1 MEASN
6 SDSLQADLLA
16 DERADSHSRDTSE
29 TNSNPGSSCSRVICY
44 PYNAPRNFVG
54 QFCKNF
60 GWRFCFMLFCAYA
73 GVKGALYTFIGS
85 AQLPYYEK
93 YMKISG
99 QQYQRYRTIA
109 STPWG
114 TKALIGSVSDAF
126 PLFGY
131 HKSSYILISA
141 LLGTA
146 CFSVLAFLPIGE
158 GSGDLAAAFFF
169 LANFEAATVDLLCE
183 GRYAQLMSE
192 RPEAS
197 SDIVTWVWSTYH
209 VGKLFA
215 SSVTGPVAEYVS
227 PRAVFL
233 FCIPLA
239 FQIVFPTALGYLGE
253 ERLPPAERTMK
264 LHLIT
269 QQRGVFMLALA
280 MAAGS
285 LGLAFVLMFC
295 DDLVQLEF
303 AVGSSVVLCI
313 MSYLYL
319 PRQLASCNL
328 YMFLA
333 SVMYLQ
339 LASCNLYMF
348 LASGM
353 YLQPASCNLYMFLA
367 SVMYLQVDGAV
378 DYFYTA
384 DEQCLP
390 DGPHFDFTYYLTY
403 SNLVLTAAGA
413 LGVMLFHACF
423 SGWYF
428 RQVFWVTTVLRVVAS
443 VFDIAIMRRWNRHIG
458 ISDSVMYMCGS
469 TIIYEVAYMLDF
481 MPAVIL
487 TSKLCPKNMESTV
500 YALLAGFQNFGQN
513 VAKCIG
519 LYMIDF
525 FEIKTQEPCNYD
537 NMWKLIA
544 VSHCMLPLL
553 TIPLTFI
560 LIPRA
565 RLTDSLHEDP
575 DVAAANTKPSDEVD
589 YEGLPDEEAKGFR
602 ASSS

>member
-16 DERADSHSRDTSE
+16 DERAESRSRDTKE
-29 TNSNPGSSCSRVICY
+29 TNSYSGSTCGQVICY
-44 PYNAPRNFVG
+44 PYNAPRKFVK
-54 QFCKNF
+54 QFCETF
-60 GWRFCFMLFCAYA
+60 GWRFCFLIFCAYA
-73 GVKGALYTFIGS
+73 GVKGALYTFIGT

-93 YMKISG
+93 YMRISG

-131 HKSSYILISA
+131 HKSSYIVISA

-183 GRYAQLMSE
+183 GRYAQLMSD

-239 FQIVFPTALGYLGE
+239 FQIIFPTALGYLGE
-253 ERLPPAERTMK
+253 ERLPPAERTTK

-269 QQRGVFMLALA
+269 QQRGVFVLALA

-303 AVGSSVVLCI
+303 AVGSSLVLCI
-313 MSYLYL
+313 MSYVYL
-319 PRQLASCNL
+319 PRQL
-328 YMFLA
+328 
-333 SVMYLQ
+333 
-339 LASCNLYMF
+339 
-348 LASGM
+348 
-353 YLQPASCNLYMFLA
+353 ASCNLYMFLA

-423 SGWYF
+423 RGWYF

-458 ISDSVMYMCGS
+458 ISDSIMYMCGS

-487 TSKLCPKNMESTV
+487 TSKLCPKNVESTV

-513 VAKCIG
+513 VAKCVG

-525 FEIKTQEPCNYD
+525 FGIKTTEPCNYD

-544 VSHCMLPLL
+544 LSHCVLPLL
-553 TIPLTFI
+553 TIPLTFV

-575 DVAAANTKPSDEVD
+575 DVAAASTIQSEEVD
-589 YEGLPDEEAKGFR
+589 CEGLADTEEKEFR
-602 ASSS
+602 ASSST